1 MIHIHWLNYNK
12 VFLLAC
18 FAEWNDAILL
28 LVIFVKGERLLVTE
42 DKSVLLGHTIIY
54 LSIILRVCFIPGEA
68 MGKAWTLF
76 SIVFISTQTMALYGC
91 FSNLMNKGGDVLR
104 AIALGVGAGLGLINV
119 YMWCNEAQNVEQSVS
134 ILWII
139 CYVEKL

>member
-1 MIHIHWLNYNK
+1 
-12 VFLLAC
+12 
-18 FAEWNDAILL
+18 
-28 LVIFVKGERLLVTE
+28 
-42 DKSVLLGHTIIY
+42 
-54 LSIILRVCFIPGEA
+54 

-134 ILWII
+134 IL
-139 CYVEKL
+139 